1 MIKCK
6 FLEGTTKTMI
16 NPDGQVWPCC
26 YLASDQYGK
35 PNKVEHQLLTKYH
48 DNKDRYNLENDSIKN
63 ITHKDW
69 FQKDLPKS
77 FEDPIDL
84 CQFNCKVNK

>member
-1 MIKCK
+1 MIRCK

-35 PNKVEHQLLTKYH
+35 PNKEEHPLLKMY
-48 DNKDRYNLENDSIKN
+48 Y
-63 ITHKDW
+63 
-69 FQKDLPKS
+69 
-77 FEDPIDL
+77 
-84 CQFNCKVNK
+84 

>member
-6 FLEGTTKTMI
+6 FLEGTTKPMI

-35 PNKVEHQLLTKYH
+35 PNKAKHPLLTKYH
-48 DNKDRYNLENDSIKN
+48 DNKDKYNLENDSIKN
-63 ITHKDW
+63 IS
-69 FQKDLPKS
+69 L
-77 FEDPIDL
+77 
-84 CQFNCKVNK
+84 

>member
-1 MIKCK
+1 M
-6 FLEGTTKTMI
+6 EGTTKTMI

-35 PNKVEHQLLTKYH
+35 PNKAKHQLLTKYH

-69 FQKDLPKS
+69 FQKDLPKES
-77 FEDPIDL
+77 RTEKRRARNRRLAAP
-84 CQFNCKVNK
+84 VAR

>member
-1 MIKCK
+1 MIRCK

-35 PNKVEHQLLTKYH
+35 PNKEEHPLLKMYH
-48 DNKDRYNLENDSIKN
+48 DNKDKYNLQNDSVKN
-63 ITHKDW
+63 ITNKDW
-69 FQKDLPKS
+69 FQKDLTDS
-77 FEDPIDL
+77 FKQPTNICE
-84 CQFNCKVNK
+84 FNCKVNK